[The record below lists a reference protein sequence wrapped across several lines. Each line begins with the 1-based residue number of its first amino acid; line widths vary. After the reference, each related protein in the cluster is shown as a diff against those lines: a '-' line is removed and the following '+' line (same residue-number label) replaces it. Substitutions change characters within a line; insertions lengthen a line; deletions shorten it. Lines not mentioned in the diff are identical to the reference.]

1 MNISLKS
8 LVAPGVILLLALALW
23 LSDASYKVEKKR
35 ADDAEQNLKL
45 ANDTIADMTVRQRD
59 NAALDA
65 KYTKELA
72 DANAENDALRK
83 RLDNGG
89 RVRVK
94 GKCPAQDYTTSTG
107 SVGDAGTVE
116 LADVA
121 GRNVLSIRSGI
132 IRDQKALKYL
142 QDYINTQCK

>member
-1 MNISLKS
+1 MTSKAWLII
-8 LVAPGVILLLALALW
+8 AIELLLSV
-23 LSDASYKVEKKR
+23 LSIYVLLGQVGDAKKR
-35 ADDAEQNLKL
+35 AADAEQSLKL
-45 ANDTIADMTVRQRD
+45 ASATINDMQVRQRD
-59 NAALDA
+59 VAALDA

-89 RVRVK
+89 RVLVK
-94 GKCPAQDYTTSTG
+94 GKCPTQDYTSTTG
-107 SVGDAGTVE
+107 SMGDAGTVE
-116 LADVA
+116 LADLA
-121 GRNVLSIRSGI
+121 GRNVLGIRSGI

>member
-1 MNISLKS
+1 MTSKAWLII
-8 LVAPGVILLLALALW
+8 GIELLLSVLIIYVL
-23 LSDASYKVEKKR
+23 LGQVSDANKR

-72 DANAENDALRK
+72 DANAENDALRR

-107 SVGDAGTVE
+107 GVGDAGTVE

-121 GRNVLSIRSGI
+121 GRNVLSIRAGI